1 MGIDQLVNAYK
12 GNPAPLQAKVQQ
24 AQKNQPPGAIPPDL
38 EEAIALQKI
47 TELRNSAQAQ
57 QAMQAGGAQ
66 PSVVEK
72 MRQML
77 GAEQRQQ
84 AQPPQMPQAPQ
95 GIPPQGQP
103 QMAQPPQQPPQ
114 PPQGVNALPSNVG
127 QQYAHG
133 GIIGNVRHF
142 FAGDEVTD
150 SEVKKAKQREE
161 DRRSLLGF
169 PAALGDVAQLPVAA
183 GYNLVAD
190 TGSGLEKLLNRIG
203 SALTGENINTQ
214 NENQVGNK
222 FRFSPTPFTDML
234 RSKPEEEKGPLER
247 GRLKDPRSGANRFP
261 SAQEQLDESEAFS
274 SAQNKPRVNAA
285 ASGQAGDA
293 GGGNSSIINDL
304 VKQGIIQ
311 KPGND
316 AAYKKLANIMGM
328 DADTEET
335 KAINKFKQQVGD
347 KDLSIYDE
355 MSKELKARKER
366 LNAPAKGFDSVMEY
380 LGQIAQGGGGRS
392 WMEAGAKGAAN
403 LTAFQKERQAQQD
416 SLVDKIL
423 DLGAKKKE
431 AEYGQKEKMYDIGQ
445 ARYKD
450 VFKNTFDAAK
460 DVNKSDDEA
469 RRLAA
474 DAVMKQKELDNRLQT
489 ARIGQHDN
497 LMSRAQA
504 LMAAD
509 PTKKMTLEEAMKRAA
524 MAAGATQLESTDAR
538 RSKSYIDAKEKID
551 TRFQHLINDTPYGKK
566 QKALYDKAITD
577 LNESMGVSGGG
588 INTLP
593 GAGSSGTVPAVGTVM
608 EGYRFKGGNPR
619 DQNNWEKV

>member
-142 FAGDEVTD
+142 EEGDLVVDPMGSVIQSSPSSNDDRTLLERIGIFNP
-150 SEVKKAKQREE
+150 ENRRANERAERAQRERE
-161 DRRSLLGF
+161 ADEIRR
-169 PAALGDVAQLPVAA
+169 AALGLKP
-183 GYNLVAD
+183 
-190 TGSGLEKLLNRIG
+190 
-203 SALTGENINTQ
+203 GE
-214 NENQVGNK
+214 V
-222 FRFSPTPFTDML
+222 
-234 RSKPEEEKGPLER
+234 ER
-247 GRLKDPRSGANRFP
+247 GRLPDQRSGANRFP
-261 SAQEQLDESEAFS
+261 SAQEQLDDAAVFEAKS
-274 SAQNKPRVNAA
+274 RPPVNTVP
-285 ASGQAGDA
+285 
-293 GGGNSSIINDL
+293 GGGSGGGGGGASNVSIINDL

-316 AAYKKLANIMGM
+316 AAYKKLASIMGM
-328 DADTEET
+328 DTDTEET

-380 LGQIAQGGGGRS
+380 LDQIAQRGGGRS

-460 DVNKSDDEA
+460 DVDKSDNEA

-474 DAVMKQKELDNRLQT
+474 DTVMKQKELDNRLQT

-593 GAGSSGTVPAVGTVM
+593 GASSSGTVPAVGTVM

>member
-133 GIIGNVRHF
+133 GIIGFSN
-142 FAGDEVTD
+142 
-150 SEVKKAKQREE
+150 
-161 DRRSLLGF
+161 
-169 PAALGDVAQLPVAA
+169 
-183 GYNLVAD
+183 
-190 TGSGLEKLLNRIG
+190 TGSVN
-203 SALTGENINTQ
+203 
-214 NENQVGNK
+214 
-222 FRFSPTPFTDML
+222 D
-234 RSKPEEEKGPLER
+234 PEEEAKSKGSWIERFLYSNISPAERVRKDSLEAMAEAKR
-247 GRLKDPRSGANRFP
+247 TVPTKLNEERDRVMAEVNMVDPNKTQETFERLGMATR
-261 SAQEQLDESEAFS
+261 QEQPMQQVIGQTPPAPPKADVPPAPP
-274 SAQNKPRVNAA
+274 QPRVNAA
-285 ASGQAGDA
+285 AAGQAGGA
-293 GGGNSSIINDL
+293 GGSNASIINDL
-304 VKQGIIQ
+304 VKKGIIQ
-311 KPGND
+311 NPGND
-316 AAYKKLANIMGM
+316 AAYKKLASIMGM

-335 KAINKFKQQVGD
+335 KAINKFKQQVGV

-538 RSKSYIDAKEKID
+538 RSKSYIDAKEKIKA
-551 TRFQHLINDTPYGKK
+551 RYQPFINDTPYGIK
-566 QKALYDKAITD
+566 QKALYEKELAD
-577 LNESMGVSGGG
+577 LDRDMGINSGG

-593 GAGSSGTVPAVGTVM
+593 AAGIPIPTGAKPSDLSVGTVYQTAR
-608 EGYRFKGGNPR
+608 GPAKWNGKAFDPV
-619 DQNNWEKV
+619 Q